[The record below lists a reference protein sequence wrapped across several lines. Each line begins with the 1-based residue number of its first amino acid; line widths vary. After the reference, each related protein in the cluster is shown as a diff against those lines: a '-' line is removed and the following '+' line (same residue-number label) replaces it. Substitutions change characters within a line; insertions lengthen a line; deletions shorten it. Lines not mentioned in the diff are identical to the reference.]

1 MGVATPTAAGNTDP
15 RGLTPMSDDFRSELK
30 ALVDSHARRL
40 EQAKESALRMDA
52 EIAAF
57 HKAWNEHRALVVD
70 PILKE
75 IATALQGTKINA
87 EVREVQSRKVLMNG
101 GTAVIPDTYDVTLQL
116 TGIDVRATGS
126 SARKPGAFEVRLQ
139 GREIVIEYPSH
150 HRRAVQLSEITAELI
165 QTSAMEFLKDQL
177 GPA

>member
-1 MGVATPTAAGNTDP
+1 MG
-15 RGLTPMSDDFRSELK
+15 DDFRSELK

-40 EQAKESALRMDA
+40 EQAKESAAKMDA
-52 EIAAF
+52 EDAAF
-57 HKAWNEHRALVVD
+57 HKAWNEHRARVVD

-75 IATALQGTKINA
+75 VATALQGTKINA
-87 EVREVQSRKVLMNG
+87 EVRELQSRKVLMNG
-101 GTAVIPDTYDVTLQL
+101 GTAVVPDTFDVALQL

-150 HRRAVQLSEITAELI
+150 HRRTVPLTEITAELI
-165 QTSAMEFLKDQL
+165 QSSAMEFLKEQL
-177 GPA
+177 GHA